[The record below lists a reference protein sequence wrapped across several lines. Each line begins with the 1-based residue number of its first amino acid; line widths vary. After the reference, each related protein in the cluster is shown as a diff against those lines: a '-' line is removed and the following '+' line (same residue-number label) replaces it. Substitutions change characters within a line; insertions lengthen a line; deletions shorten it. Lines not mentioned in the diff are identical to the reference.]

1 MNYRH
6 FIARLMHR
14 TARLCNVAGLA
25 AALWLGAA
33 STALA
38 AGGDFDTT
46 FSPSGNPAGIARFIA
61 GGSESRSEALLVT
74 ETNAVFVAGYCLNS
88 VIELCISKRNAG
100 GGADSSFGGSGTVTI
115 SGFGSSAEGDL
126 DGARIQCRVL
136 DVTSRIHAEEALH
149 GTGISVPEFASY
161 APVLW
166 RYWAEHLDP
175 DRARRGAAH
184 PLAGRHVIITGASSG
199 IGQALAL
206 RYHRAGWRLALV
218 ARRSAEI
225 ERWAVEQGLDRG
237 SFAVYAADV
246 RDIASIVAAGRACLE
261 RQGLPDV
268 VIANAGVSVGTLT
281 EMADDLNA
289 FERVLR
295 TNVLGMVATFQPFV
309 APLRA
314 RGQGRL
320 VGIASV
326 AGIRGLPGAG
336 AYSASKAAVIAYL
349 ESLRVELHGTGVK
362 VVTIAPGYIE
372 TPMTSVNTYPMPF
385 LLPADQAAVRFARAI
400 EAGVSYTVIP
410 WQMGVVGKLLRLLP
424 NPLFD
429 RLFARAGRKPRGLPL

>member
-1 MNYRH
+1 MYGLDVADAAALGEAARD
-6 FIARLMHR
+6 FIAR
-14 TARLCNVAGLA
+14 
-25 AALWLGAA
+25 
-33 STALA
+33 
-38 AGGDFDTT
+38 
-46 FSPSGNPAGIARFIA
+46 
-61 GGSESRSEALLVT
+61 
-74 ETNAVFVAGYCLNS
+74 
-88 VIELCISKRNAG
+88 
-100 GGADSSFGGSGTVTI
+100 FG
-115 SGFGSSAEGDL
+115 
-126 DGARIQCRVL
+126 
-136 DVTSRIHAEEALH
+136 
-149 GTGISVPEFASY
+149 P
-161 APVLW
+161 
-166 RYWAEHLDP
+166 
-175 DRARRGAAH
+175 
-184 PLAGRHVIITGASSG
+184 
-199 IGQALAL
+199 
-206 RYHRAGWRLALV
+206 
-218 ARRSAEI
+218 
-225 ERWAVEQGLDRG
+225 
-237 SFAVYAADV
+237 
-246 RDIASIVAAGRACLE
+246 
-261 RQGLPDV
+261 PDV

-281 EMADDLNA
+281 EMAEDLNA

>member
-1 MNYRH
+1 MYGLDVGDAAALGDAARD
-6 FIARLMHR
+6 FIAR
-14 TARLCNVAGLA
+14 
-25 AALWLGAA
+25 
-33 STALA
+33 
-38 AGGDFDTT
+38 
-46 FSPSGNPAGIARFIA
+46 
-61 GGSESRSEALLVT
+61 
-74 ETNAVFVAGYCLNS
+74 
-88 VIELCISKRNAG
+88 
-100 GGADSSFGGSGTVTI
+100 FG
-115 SGFGSSAEGDL
+115 
-126 DGARIQCRVL
+126 
-136 DVTSRIHAEEALH
+136 
-149 GTGISVPEFASY
+149 P
-161 APVLW
+161 
-166 RYWAEHLDP
+166 
-175 DRARRGAAH
+175 
-184 PLAGRHVIITGASSG
+184 
-199 IGQALAL
+199 
-206 RYHRAGWRLALV
+206 
-218 ARRSAEI
+218 
-225 ERWAVEQGLDRG
+225 
-237 SFAVYAADV
+237 
-246 RDIASIVAAGRACLE
+246 
-261 RQGLPDV
+261 PDV

-314 RGQGRL
+314 SGQGRL